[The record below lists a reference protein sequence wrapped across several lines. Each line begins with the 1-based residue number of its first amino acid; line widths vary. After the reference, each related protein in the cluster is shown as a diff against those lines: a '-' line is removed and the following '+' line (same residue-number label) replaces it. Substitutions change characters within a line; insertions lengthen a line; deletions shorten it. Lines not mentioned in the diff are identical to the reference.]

1 LSTNQEPNMSI
12 RHAATSAQHSPGLS
26 PHLSSH
32 FSPSVSAKHLVHH
45 PLPPARSALRSAGLA
60 LGPLALALIGLWG
73 LPAQAQFS
81 STGAVNIYPGN
92 ALVPSGAGNADLG
105 NVGLFVGNGALG
117 SFSALGGSILRVG
130 ALSIGNSASGN
141 GNGAVVIDG
150 AGTLV
155 SLVGDGFSNG
165 VVNRLGVGEWG
176 NGSLTVS
183 GGATLN
189 GRAESASC
197 LGQFHYCSNF
207 IGNAAGSAGLMTITG
222 AGSSASFLRF
232 FGVGGLAVFHPPVDS
247 FTFGTPAAST
257 SGTVRVL
264 AGGTLTT
271 DGGNLGLAP
280 AGGSP
285 TGRERS
291 FAAMTIDGANSL
303 WRVTGGTLDNS
314 AASVSTANDRNAWAT
329 LNVSN
334 GGKLWIDGRAGVHNY
349 INLTDNGG
357 RTDAVVTGAGS
368 QLLFTGDAG
377 VLQVGSR
384 LGTASLTVLDGGT
397 ASGLFYLSV
406 GRDGSV
412 ADLLVDGAGS
422 KILING
428 TASAAANGSAINPAF
443 DIGRNGT
450 GQVMVSH
457 GGRIELVASEAHVNG
472 PQLSLGRDAAS
483 SGALTIAGAG
493 SVVSL
498 SAASVVA
505 GGGPTEAFNPF
516 VRVGRDGNGTLN
528 ITGGGKLLMEGQA
541 LSTVADSRGTNL
553 YVGGTGDNSVGGK
566 GIALVTGAGSEIRLT
581 GSDTFI
587 AVGMGPQSFGQLTLA
602 DGASISANGM
612 NVGRSGGVGVLAV
625 DHSQVNFSG
634 QQTGALLSGA
644 FLSIGRSGGT
654 GIANIGN
661 GSVVTMSNMGS
672 SGASLSLGGTGPG
685 PLGDGTLTLSG
696 GSQIHL
702 QAAPGLATLSV
713 ARDGSALMRVKGA
726 STVDLGD
733 GSAYIGRL
741 KGSDGTLIIS
751 EASSLTAG
759 WVGVGRNKTSTG
771 DEDGGTGTLVLI
783 NSTLT
788 ATNIV
793 IGSNGFLGGTGT
805 ITGNVVNHG
814 IFAPGNSPGTVE
826 IAGSFM
832 AAAGSRMILEVQGD
846 GHGGFATDHVIF
858 GAGQALDL
866 AHLSVEYRFLGNTNP
881 NDFQAQHLF
890 GVDTFFQTRS
900 AGGGTVNLAAQ
911 AFSGTSFSA
920 QADGYTITNFSFSA
934 TGGAMFTATPVP
946 EPGARAM
953 LLLGLVGLA
962 GLTRLGGTAAR
973 RGKVG

>member
-1 LSTNQEPNMSI
+1 MSI
-12 RHAATSAQHSPGLS
+12 CHAAASAQHSPGLS

-32 FSPSVSAKHLVHH
+32 LSARHLFHH
-45 PLPPARSALRSAGLA
+45 PLPAARSALRSAGLA
-60 LGPLALALIGLWG
+60 LGPVALALIGLWG
-73 LPAQAQFS
+73 IPAQAQFS

-92 ALVPSGAGNADLG
+92 ALVPTGPGNADLG
-105 NVGLFVGNGALG
+105 NVGLFVGNGAPG
-117 SFSALGGSILRVG
+117 SFSAAGGSVLRVG
-130 ALSIGNSASGN
+130 SLSIGPGGSGN

-155 SLVGDGFSNG
+155 SLIGDGASNG
-165 VVNRLGVGEWG
+165 ALNRLGVGDWG

-183 GGATLN
+183 GGATLD
-189 GRAESASC
+189 GRAESANC
-197 LGQFHYCSNF
+197 IGQLHYCNNF
-207 IGNAAGSAGLMTITG
+207 IGNAAGSTGVLTITG

-232 FGVGGLAVFHPPVDS
+232 FGVGGLAVFHPPIDS
-247 FTFGTPAAST
+247 FTFGTPAAAT
-257 SGTVRVL
+257 TGTVNVL

-280 AGGSP
+280 GGSSP

-291 FAAMTIDGANSL
+291 FADMTIDGANSL
-303 WRVTGGTLDNS
+303 WHVTGGTLDNS
-314 AASVSTANDRNAWAT
+314 AAYVNTATHRNAWAT

-334 GGKLWIDGRAGVHNY
+334 GGKLWIDGRAGVYNY
-349 INLTDNGG
+349 VNLTSNGG

-377 VLQVGSR
+377 VLQVGRS
-384 LGTASLTVLDGGT
+384 LGTASLSVLDGGT
-397 ASGLFYLSV
+397 ASGMFYLSV

-412 ADLLVDGAGS
+412 GDLLVDGVGS
-422 KILING
+422 RISVNG
-428 TASAAANGSAINPAF
+428 TASAAANGSATNPVF

-450 GQVMVSH
+450 GRVTVSH

-472 PQLSLGRDAAS
+472 PQISLGRDAAS

-541 LSTVADSRGTNL
+541 ISTVADSRGTNL
-553 YVGGTGDNSVGGK
+553 YIGGTGDNTVGGK
-566 GIALVTGAGSEIRLT
+566 GIALVSGVGSEIRLT

-587 AVGMGPQSFGQLTLA
+587 AVGMGPQSFGQLTVA

-625 DHSQVNFSG
+625 DHAQVNFSG
-634 QQTGALLSGA
+634 QQTGELLSGA

-696 GSQIHL
+696 GSQIHI
-702 QAAPGLATLSV
+702 QAAPGLAVLSV
-713 ARDGSALMRVKGA
+713 ARDGSALMRVKGG
-726 STVDLGD
+726 STVDVGD
-733 GSAYIGRL
+733 GSAYISRL

-759 WVGVGRNKTSTG
+759 WVGVGRNKTATG
-771 DEDGGTGTLVLI
+771 DVDGGTGTLVLI
-783 NSTLT
+783 NSSLT
-788 ATNIV
+788 AQDIV

-805 ITGNVVNHG
+805 IIGNVVNHG

-826 IAGSFM
+826 ITGSFT
-832 AAAGSRMILEVQGD
+832 AAAGSRMILEVQSD

-858 GAGQALDL
+858 GNGQALDL
-866 AHLSVEYRFLGNTNP
+866 SHLSVEYRFLGNTNP

-890 GVDTFFQTRS
+890 GVDTFFQMRS
-900 AGGGTVNLAAQ
+900 AGGTTVDLATQ

-920 QADGYTITNFSFSA
+920 QADGYTFTNFSFSA
-934 TGGAMFTATPVP
+934 AGGAVFNATPVP
-946 EPGARAM
+946 EPGAWAM
-953 LLLGLVGLA
+953 LLAGLA
-962 GLTRLGGTAAR
+962 GLAGAVRTKAR
-973 RGKVG
+973 RRNPG